1 MIPSIPTGKSM
12 NITRSAEMEII
23 LWFVGSMVVS
33 SIVTFVILRIRVR
46 RRVKKRG
53 LSVGELLR
61 SEKQKKK
68 LQSIETGWVDGGE
81 E

>member
-1 MIPSIPTGKSM
+1 
-12 NITRSAEMEII
+12 MEII

>member
-1 MIPSIPTGKSM
+1 M